1 MQPQNAGY
9 NFDIDEKDNLLASE
23 LVQPQDDD
31 GEIAELNK
39 NIADLQLKKEA

>member
-23 LVQPQDDD
+23 LVQPQDVD
-31 GEIAELNK
+31 GDEEEVMLNK
-39 NIADLQLKKEA
+39 NIADLQVH